1 MTASTA
7 PGAAEPTGTMTR
19 GGELWRQIRRGR
31 WGYLFISPFYI
42 SFLIFGLFPILFSIY
57 LSFHSWKGLG
67 PMEFVGLKNYV
78 FLTGV
83 GGKIF
88 WQSILNGVLLFLIYV
103 PIMTFLA
110 IVLAVLLN
118 SKRTRFFQAYRT
130 AIFAPYVT
138 SMVAA
143 GFTFRLLLSKNGG
156 LFNIALTSVG
166 LPGVPWLDNIWWAR
180 ISLSL
185 LIIWGWLGYNMVLM
199 LAGLQTIPRELN
211 EAALIDGATPTQALF
226 RVTIPL
232 LRPVILFSVVLSTM
246 GSFGLFNEVMAL
258 TGGGPMRATLT
269 PLVYLYGI
277 GFRDFQFGRAS
288 AQAYVYFA
296 LIFALTYFQFR
307 INRREED

>member
-1 MTASTA
+1 MTASSA
-7 PGAAEPTGTMTR
+7 TR
-19 GGELWRQIRRGR
+19 RGSGLWRQIRRNR
-31 WGYLFISPFYI
+31 WAYLFISPFYI

-57 LSFHSWKGLG
+57 LSFHSWRGVG
-67 PMEFVGLKNYV
+67 PMEYVGLKNYL
-78 FLTGV
+78 FLLGV
-83 GGKIF
+83 GGKQF
-88 WQSILNGVLLFLIYV
+88 WQSIRNGVILFFLYV

-118 SKRTRFFQAYRT
+118 SKRVRFFQAYRT

-138 SMVAA
+138 SMIAA
-143 GFTFRLLLSKNGG
+143 AFTFRLLLDKKGG
-156 LFNIALTSVG
+156 LFNIALTNVG
-166 LPGVPWLDNIWWAR
+166 LPGVPWLDDIWWAR

-211 EAALIDGATPTQALF
+211 EAALIDGATPIQAFF

-232 LRPVILFSVVLSTM
+232 LAPVILFSVILSTM

-258 TGGGPMRATLT
+258 TGGGPMRATVT
-269 PLVYLYGI
+269 PLVYLYGV

-296 LIFALTYFQFR
+296 LIFALTLLQFKYG
-307 INRREED
+307 RRNEA

>member
-1 MTASTA
+1 MTASSTA
-7 PGAAEPTGTMTR
+7 RR
-19 GGELWRQIRRGR
+19 GSGLWRQIRRNR
-31 WGYLFISPFYI
+31 WAYLFISPFYI

-57 LSFHSWKGLG
+57 LSFHSWRGVG
-67 PMEFVGLKNYV
+67 PMEFVGLKNYL
-78 FLTGV
+78 FLLGV
-83 GGKIF
+83 GGKQF
-88 WQSILNGVLLFLIYV
+88 WQSIRNGVILFFLYV

-118 SKRTRFFQAYRT
+118 SKRVRFFRAYRT

-138 SMVAA
+138 SMIAA
-143 GFTFRLLLSKNGG
+143 AFTFRLLLDSKNG
-156 LFNIALTSVG
+156 LFNIALTNVG
-166 LPGVPWLDNIWWAR
+166 LPGVPWLDDIWWAR

-211 EAALIDGATPTQALF
+211 EAALIDGATPVQAFF

-232 LRPVILFSVVLSTM
+232 LAPVILFSVILSTM

-258 TGGGPMRATLT
+258 TGGGPMRATVT
-269 PLVYLYGI
+269 PLVYLYGV

-296 LIFALTYFQFR
+296 LIFALTLLQFKYG
-307 INRREED
+307 RRNEA

>member
-1 MTASTA
+1 MTATPA
-7 PGAAEPTGTMTR
+7 PAGEVRRRR
-19 GGELWRQIRRGR
+19 GLWRDIRRNR
-31 WGYLFISPFYI
+31 WAYLFISPFYI
-42 SFLIFGLFPILFSIY
+42 SFVIFGLFPVVFSIY

-67 PMEFVGLKNYV
+67 PMEFVGLKNYL
-78 FLTGV
+78 FLFGV
-83 GGKIF
+83 GGRVF
-88 WQSILNGVLLFLIYV
+88 WQSILNGVILFLLYV

-118 SKRTRFFQAYRT
+118 SQRVRFFQAYRT

-138 SMVAA
+138 SMIAA
-143 GFTFRLLLSKNGG
+143 GFTFRLLLDKKGG
-156 LFNIALTSVG
+156 LFNIALTSLG
-166 LPGVPWLDNIWWAR
+166 LPAVPWLDDIWWAR

-199 LAGLQTIPRELN
+199 LAGLQTIPRELT
-211 EAALIDGATPTQALF
+211 EAALIDGATPAQALF

-232 LRPVILFSVVLSTM
+232 LRPVILFSVILSTM

-269 PLVYLYGI
+269 TLVYLYGV

-296 LIFALTYFQFR
+296 LIFVLTYLQFKYG
-307 INRREED
+307 RREET